1 MSEAT
6 QTFTIQNAL
15 GLHARAAAKLV
26 KITGKFQSEV
36 LIAREGY
43 SVNGKSILGLL
54 TLAAACG
61 TQMAWL
67 RMIPCLM
74 KATMQK
80 RLSKLSWNASN
91 RALARTD

>member
-61 TQMAWL
+61 TQITVTCKGDDAEEAL
-67 RMIPCLM
+67 
-74 KATMQK
+74 KAIMECIES
-80 RLSKLSWNASN
+80 RFGEN
-91 RALARTD
+91 